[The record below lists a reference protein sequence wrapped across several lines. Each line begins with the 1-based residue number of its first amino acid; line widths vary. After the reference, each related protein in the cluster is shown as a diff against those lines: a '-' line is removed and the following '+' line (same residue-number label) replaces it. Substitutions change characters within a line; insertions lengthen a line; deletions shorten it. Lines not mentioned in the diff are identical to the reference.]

1 VISTATTDGELLEE
15 FATYV
20 SPQKVA
26 TYRLAGWDF
35 VPGRR
40 EGARVWDWEGRRS
53 WIDCRAAGGVFNLGH
68 RPQVIIEA
76 VKRGLDEA
84 AGAIPATGR
93 SGGGQRRA
101 CCVK

>member
-1 VISTATTDGELLEE
+1 
-15 FATYV
+15 
-20 SPQKVA
+20 
-26 TYRLAGWDF
+26 
-35 VPGRR
+35 
-40 EGARVWDWEGRRS
+40 
-53 WIDCRAAGGVFNLGH
+53 
-68 RPQVIIEA
+68 VIIEA